1 MLWPLSEFHFS
12 ERKNNVAEFL
22 HNMRGVFLGQHVTW
36 TDVLEQIPISIE
48 INVKN
53 LSIWP
58 RKVLSITSMA
68 KILDFISVMI

>member
-1 MLWPLSEFHFS
+1 MSP
-12 ERKNNVAEFL
+12 
-22 HNMRGVFLGQHVTW
+22 G

-58 RKVLSITSMA
+58 RKVLSIKSMA
-68 KILDFISVMI
+68 KILDFISVVI

>member
-1 MLWPLSEFHFS
+1 MSP
-12 ERKNNVAEFL
+12 
-22 HNMRGVFLGQHVTW
+22 G